1 MESLLQE
8 IKHSNIS
15 QKGEQMPTL
24 IIIGY
29 IALELLSFSLWAST
43 LGFFSL
49 FLEIVCSGFLG
60 LWLWSSR
67 TRSLSASLNDIIYF
81 MYEGRILDL
90 LKSNMLFYLGS
101 ILLILPGLASDSAG
115 IICILASFLIQPKP
129 LDSDFTRDFRH
140 RQNRQHSEYKQ
151 FDFDS
156 KPKKDSISDDDIIE
170 VEIIDENQEQK
181 SQEQQS
187 SIQHKN
193 TKKRNKNDK
202 K

>member
-1 MESLLQE
+1 MESLLQG
-8 IKHSNIS
+8 IKITKKL
-15 QKGEQMPTL
+15 QKGKQMPTL

-49 FLEIVCSGFLG
+49 FLEIVGSGFLG

-90 LKSNMLFYLGS
+90 LKSNMLFYLGA
-101 ILLILPGLASDSAG
+101 ILLILPGLAGDSAG
-115 IICILASFLIQPKP
+115 VICILASFLIQPKP
-129 LDSDFTRDFRH
+129 LDSDFTRYFRH
-140 RQNRQHSEYKQ
+140 RQNRQHSEYQQ

-156 KPKKDSISDDDIIE
+156 KPKNNNANDDDIIE
-170 VEIIDENQEQK
+170 VEIIDEREEQK
-181 SQEQQS
+181 P

-193 TKKRNKNDK
+193 GKKETKNKDK
-202 K
+202 NG

>member
-1 MESLLQE
+1 
-8 IKHSNIS
+8 
-15 QKGEQMPTL
+15 MPTL

-49 FLEIVCSGFLG
+49 FLEIVGSGFLG

-90 LKSNMLFYLGS
+90 LKSNMLFYLGA
-101 ILLILPGLASDSAG
+101 ILLILPGLAGDSAG
-115 IICILASFLIQPKP
+115 VICILASFLIQPKP
-129 LDSDFTRDFRH
+129 LDSDFTRDLRH
-140 RQNRQHSEYKQ
+140 RQNRQHSEYET
-151 FDFDS
+151 FDFDT
-156 KPKKDSISDDDIIE
+156 KTKNNMSDDDIIE
-170 VEIIDENQEQK
+170 VEIIEENDKQK
-181 SQEQQS
+181 S
-187 SIQHKN
+187 SIQR
-193 TKKRNKNDK
+193 KKRKSSTKNDK